1 VSARQ
6 IFLSVSAIAIVA
18 MLAFAHA
25 VLLPFILA
33 VLIAYM
39 LTPVVSWLEGRFRVS
54 RVAAVCMTYL
64 ALFVVLYGAA
74 AITVPRLL
82 EEVANVRRDLPALA
96 KHVRDDLLPRV
107 RGAFGEAPPSPV
119 AGERQ
124 PALVV
129 RPQPDGSYAV
139 EVGQGVELTKTKGGF
154 LLAPTKAHGG
164 FDFEHLGD
172 ETRRWVES
180 NTMEV
185 VSLGRAIV
193 AGLSKAIFTTGITL
207 MLAAYLILT
216 RERLF
221 TALRVLVHP
230 RHRGDLDAFMGRV
243 DRGLAGVIRG
253 QLLICLVNGALT
265 AIGYAAVKLKYWP
278 VLAIVATVFS
288 VVPIFGAIMSSIP
301 AVVVGLTQSLGTAV
315 FVLCWILGIHQ
326 IEANF
331 LNPKI
336 MGDAAKLHPVLVV
349 FSLLVGEHHFGVAGA
364 LFAVPAMS
372 ILQSVFLHF
381 RFIVHRDDPAFAGET
396 LLTAPPHEGHGP

>member
-1 VSARQ
+1 
-6 IFLSVSAIAIVA
+6 
-18 MLAFAHA
+18 
-25 VLLPFILA
+25 
-33 VLIAYM
+33 
-39 LTPVVSWLEGRFRVS
+39 
-54 RVAAVCMTYL
+54 
-64 ALFVVLYGAA
+64 
-74 AITVPRLL
+74 
-82 EEVANVRRDLPALA
+82 VRA
-96 KHVRDDLLPRV
+96 
-107 RGAFGEAPPSPV
+107 AFGEAPIPPRL
-119 AGERQ
+119 AEPQ
-124 PALVV
+124 PAIVV
-129 RPQPDGSYAV
+129 RPQHDGSFAID
-139 EVGQGVELTKTKGGF
+139 VGQGVELTKTKSGF
-154 LLAPTKAHGG
+154 LLAPPRARAA

-185 VSLGRAIV
+185 VTLGRAI
-193 AGLSKAIFTTGITL
+193 ASALSRAIFTTGITL

-216 RERLF
+216 REKLF
-221 TALRVLVHP
+221 AALRVLVHP
-230 RHRGDLDAFMGRV
+230 RHRGDLDAFMQRV

-301 AVVVGLTQSLGTAV
+301 AVVVGLTQSFGTAV

-364 LFAVPAMS
+364 LFAVPVMS
-372 ILQSVFLHF
+372 IVQSVFLHF
-381 RFIVHRDDPAFAGET
+381 RFVVHRDDPAFAGET
-396 LLTAPPHEGHGP
+396 LLTAPPHAGHRP